1 MEVWGYIIN
10 IRNIRL
16 RSSLPVSVSIFINAF
31 HFRSLRHKVF
41 NSFALFG
48 ESEESFYLALVHG
61 RVFLLRPSR
70 VPHSLQLDRLCRMA
84 SLKSSYALYCSSS
97 SSFTL

>member
-1 MEVWGYIIN
+1 MKVWGYIIN

-16 RSSLPVSVSIFINAF
+16 RNSSPVSLSIFINAF

-48 ESEESFYLALVHG
+48 ESEESFLSSVSSWRGLS
-61 RVFLLRPSR
+61 PSS
-70 VPHSLQLDRLCRMA
+70 VACTSLSTIGSSLQDGK
-84 SLKSSYALYCSSS
+84 SKSSYALYYSSS
-97 SSFTL
+97 SSLPL